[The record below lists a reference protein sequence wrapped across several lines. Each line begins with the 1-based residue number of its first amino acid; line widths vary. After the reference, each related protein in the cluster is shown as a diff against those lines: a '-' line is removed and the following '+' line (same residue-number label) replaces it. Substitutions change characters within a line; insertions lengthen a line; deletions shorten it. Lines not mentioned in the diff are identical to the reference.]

1 VKHLSIKDLSEE
13 DRPREKLLRHGESA
27 LSNAELLAIV
37 LGSGNRE
44 QSAVDLAKEMLKKSD
59 NDLNKFGRLR
69 LGDLMQ
75 FKGIGEAKAISVIAT
90 LELGRRRKLSDISI
104 KQSIQN
110 SKDVFELFNER
121 LSDIDYEEFWVLLL
135 NRGNRIIK
143 KYKVSQGGL
152 SGTVTDVRLIIKE
165 SILHLSSGIVLV
177 HNHPSGNL
185 KPSEQDIE
193 LTKSISIAA
202 KYFNIKLLDHLIIG
216 LGSYYSFADEGILP
230 IV

>member
-1 VKHLSIKDLSEE
+1 MKHLSIKDLSEE
-13 DRPREKLLRHGESA
+13 DRPREKLLQNGVSA

-59 NDLNKFGRLR
+59 NDLNKFGRLT
-69 LGDLMQ
+69 LSDLTQ
-75 FKGIGEAKAISVIAT
+75 FKGVGEAKAIAVIAT
-90 LELGRRRKLSDISI
+90 LELGRRRKLSEINKTESI
-104 KQSIQN
+104 KS
-110 SKDVFELFNER
+110 SKDVFDLFNDT
-121 LSDIDYEEFWVLLL
+121 LSDLDYEEFWAVFL
-135 NRGNRIIK
+135 NRGNKILR

-165 SILHLSSGIVLV
+165 AILQLSSGIILV

-193 LTKSISIAA
+193 LTKKISDAA
-202 KYFNIKLLDHLIIG
+202 KYFDINVLDHLIIG
-216 LGSYYSFADEGILP
+216 TGKYYSFADEGVLP
-230 IV
+230 S

>member
-1 VKHLSIKDLSEE
+1 MKHLSIKDLSEE
-13 DRPREKLLRHGESA
+13 DRPREKLLQHGETS

-44 QSAVDLAKEMLKKSD
+44 QSAVDLAKEILQKSD
-59 NDLNKFGRLR
+59 NDLNKFGRLS

-90 LELGRRRKLSDISI
+90 LELGRRRKLSEIGI

-110 SKDVFELFNER
+110 SKDVFELFNET

-165 SILHLSSGIVLV
+165 SVLLLSSGIVLV
-177 HNHPSGNL
+177 HNHPSGNIN
-185 KPSEQDIE
+185 PSNQDIE
-193 LTKSISIAA
+193 LTKKISIAV
-202 KYFNIKLLDHLIIG
+202 KYFSINLLDHLIIG
-216 LGSYYSFADEGILP
+216 LGAYYSFADEGILP
-230 IV
+230 S